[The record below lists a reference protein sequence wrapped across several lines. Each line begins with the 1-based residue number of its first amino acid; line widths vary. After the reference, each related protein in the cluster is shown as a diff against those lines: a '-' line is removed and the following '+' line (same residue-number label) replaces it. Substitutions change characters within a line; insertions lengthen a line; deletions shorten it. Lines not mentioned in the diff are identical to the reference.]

1 MVSVLTW
8 LTDKTDNINLVIEV
22 AVGIV
27 VTASVAG
34 PVETKNTAVAAITG
48 IRPLCRSHRRQSC

>member
-27 VTASVAG
+27 VTARVAG
-34 PVETKNTAVAAITG
+34 VGRNKKYSSG
-48 IRPLCRSHRRQSC
+48 CYHRNPTPM